1 MGLENILFNHI
12 YLLGSKRYSSN
23 ARLDFF
29 VILGSCNI
37 FLHIP
42 FIFMIINSS
51 GATSFHVWDFTT
63 IAFITIV
70 NFILTPIVL
79 VLLSIFLSRL
89 SAKLKIFLLIFVGLL
104 GFNTGFLYTLDD
116 ATPDLKVFLLAVLP
130 IAGFIILRMHRYVFL
145 SLACGFNNPCIC
157 HCFFNIDSSTNTNDE
172 ELWGTNSKYQQ

>member
-1 MGLENILFNHI
+1 MFNQI
-12 YLLGSKRYSSN
+12 DLLGDKRYSSN

-79 VLLSIFLSRL
+79 VLLSIFISFIG
-89 SAKLKIFLLIFVGLL
+89 KTKKYCLLIFVGLL
-104 GFNTGFLYTLDD
+104 GFNTGFLLH
-116 ATPDLKVFLLAVLP
+116 A
-130 IAGFIILRMHRYVFL
+130 RR
-145 SLACGFNNPCIC
+145 C
-157 HCFFNIDSSTNTNDE
+157 NT
-172 ELWGTNSKYQQ
+172 KI